1 MMRKQLP
8 WAVGFIASI
17 IVIIDYFFNVPA
29 LSVWAK
35 EIMNWRVLVAAFALL
50 LGIGNLTRIHLHVVS
65 NKREYWFY
73 SLLLLIALY
82 GYLAIGIFG
91 GVRTPLYL
99 FFFNNM
105 YQPLSA
111 TWYSMTVFY
120 MTSACWRAFRMRNS
134 AATAMLLAAIVVM
147 FGNVGIGKVIWSDFP
162 TAAAWINQVAN
173 TAGMRGVTIGGAL
186 GMISLSLRVVVGLER
201 GHLGGLG
208 E

>member
-1 MMRKQLP
+1 MLRKQLP
-8 WAVGFIASI
+8 FVVGLVASV
-17 IVIIDYFFNVPA
+17 IVIIDYFFSVPA
-29 LSVWAK
+29 LAVWAK

-50 LGIGNLTRIHLHVVS
+50 LGIGNLTRIHMNVVS
-65 NKREYWFY
+65 KKREYWAY
-73 SLLLLIALY
+73 SLMLLVALY
-82 GYLAIGIFG
+82 GYLAIGIVG

-120 MTSACWRAFRMRNS
+120 MTSACWRAFRMRNA
-134 AATAMLLAAIVVM
+134 AATAMLVAAIAVM
-147 FGNVGIGKVIWSDFP
+147 FGNVGIGTIIWKDFP
-162 TAAAWINQVAN
+162 VVAAWINGVAN